1 MTNSEHS
8 PVAHLICP
16 EAYPHA
22 VQQIHLRE
30 THISWVFLTG
40 EFVYKVKKPV
50 DFGFVNFSTLD
61 RRKHFCEEELRRN
74 RILAGDLYLEVVP
87 ISRGPGGKLLVG
99 SSSDIVDYAVKMHQF
114 DEAELASQMLSA
126 GTLSPADIDELAR
139 KVVANHRVAER
150 AIGNDWGTPELV
162 RTPALDNMS
171 VLRPLISSPERQTQ
185 LDQLEQWTL
194 KRLDDFSSFF
204 SHRKT
209 KGFVRE
215 CHGDLHLGN
224 IVRWR
229 GRMIPFDCI
238 EFNPGFYWIDVMNEV
253 AFLVM
258 DLDDHQRSDLGW
270 RFLNTYLEET
280 GDYEGLRVLPFYLV
294 YRSLVR
300 AKVCVLRLQQADLTE
315 TEKLELVRELEG
327 YLDLATQYTQPRDVS
342 LTITHGLS
350 GSGKTYGTQQ
360 LLERTGAIRIRSD
373 VERKRLFGLDS
384 HQRAT
389 AAPQQGIYSPTAGQ
403 ETYQQLEALAAQV
416 VEAGFPVIVDAT
428 FLKRD
433 QRTAFRN
440 LAGRLGVPFQ
450 IQEFQAHPDELRR
463 RIVAR
468 QRMATDASDAT
479 LDTLE
484 SQLQTVEPLTSQ
496 ENQHVVVN
504 GS

>member
-139 KVVANHRVAER
+139 KVAANHRVAER

-238 EFNPGFYWIDVMNEV
+238 EFNPVFYWIDVMNEG

-258 DLDDHQRSDLGW
+258 DLDEH
-270 RFLNTYLEET
+270 
-280 GDYEGLRVLPFYLV
+280 
-294 YRSLVR
+294 
-300 AKVCVLRLQQADLTE
+300 
-315 TEKLELVRELEG
+315 
-327 YLDLATQYTQPRDVS
+327 
-342 LTITHGLS
+342 
-350 GSGKTYGTQQ
+350 
-360 LLERTGAIRIRSD
+360 
-373 VERKRLFGLDS
+373 
-384 HQRAT
+384 
-389 AAPQQGIYSPTAGQ
+389 
-403 ETYQQLEALAAQV
+403 
-416 VEAGFPVIVDAT
+416 
-428 FLKRD
+428 
-433 QRTAFRN
+433 
-440 LAGRLGVPFQ
+440 
-450 IQEFQAHPDELRR
+450 
-463 RIVAR
+463 
-468 QRMATDASDAT
+468 
-479 LDTLE
+479 
-484 SQLQTVEPLTSQ
+484 
-496 ENQHVVVN
+496 
-504 GS
+504 